1 MEDAIKMR
9 VGGQG
14 AIVTGEGL
22 EGGKQRLPLRVFF
35 LVCCIKDLIHG
46 MKIYWNFIIIF
57 MGYDFTAT
65 SGDQPPDG
73 AV

>member
-22 EGGKQRLPLRVFF
+22 EGGKQRLPPRVFF
-35 LVCCIKDLIHG
+35 LV
-46 MKIYWNFIIIF
+46 IYIDRTPI
-57 MGYDFTAT
+57 
-65 SGDQPPDG
+65 
-73 AV
+73 

>member
-22 EGGKQRLPLRVFF
+22 EGGKQRLPPRVFF
-35 LVCCIKDLIHG
+35 LVNKYTVG
-46 MKIYWNFIIIF
+46 
-57 MGYDFTAT
+57 
-65 SGDQPPDG
+65 
-73 AV
+73 